1 MSAGPAGVRT
11 LAFGDLDAGV
21 WGAALHDAGS
31 LLVLGTPQGAGSFSA
46 ALNVEGAGP
55 DELWRVGGEEMEL
68 LIEPLSEPPAGDGD
82 GFDQLCLV
90 RVTLTPGAQAIE
102 CLGTRWFRPEL
113 DLDSFDSLRAVGA
126 AFAPGDGITLFSLRP
141 RAQAGH
147 DADLVSASVFGNE
160 TSSPVGDA
168 RLSTTYG
175 VDGAPARVSLE
186 LWQGEGEDEFPR
198 RAAGEALGPHAV
210 ASQVGRELRAEL
222 FRLHS
227 SDLDAAG
234 VYLLARSR

>member
-1 MSAGPAGVRT
+1 VSAGPAGVRT

-21 WGAALHDAGS
+21 WGAALHDPGS
-31 LLVLGTPQGAGSFSA
+31 LLVLGTPQGEGTFSP
-46 ALNVEGAGP
+46 ALNVEGAGAA
-55 DELWRVGGEEMEL
+55 ELWRVGGEEIEL
-68 LIEPLSEPPAGDGD
+68 RIEPLSEPAAGDGD

-113 DLDSFDSLRAVGA
+113 DLDRFDSLRAVGA
-126 AFAPGDGITLFSLRP
+126 AFSPGDGVTLFSLRP
-141 RAQAGH
+141 RAQGGH
-147 DADLVSASVFGNE
+147 DADLVSASVLGNE

-175 VDGAPARVSLE
+175 ADGAPARVSLE
-186 LWQGEGEDEFPR
+186 LWQGDGEDEFPR
-198 RAAGEALGPHAV
+198 RAAGEALGRHAV
-210 ASQVGRELRAEL
+210 ASQPGRELRAEL

-227 SDLDAAG
+227 RDVDAAG
-234 VYLLARSR
+234 VYLLAHSR